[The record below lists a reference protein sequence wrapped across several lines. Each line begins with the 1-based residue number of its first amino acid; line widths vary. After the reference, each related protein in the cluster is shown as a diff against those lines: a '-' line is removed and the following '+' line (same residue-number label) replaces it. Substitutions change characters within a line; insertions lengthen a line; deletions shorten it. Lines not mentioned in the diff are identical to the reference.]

1 MLIILHLWSFYSRTT
16 VFVPSA
22 RLLQC
27 CTRIWFN
34 SFCPDGIVILLTACF
49 QVHLWLFVKQTSYL
63 SDPSAAVFEGGWPA
77 ASPVRRKYERNWE
90 RERETGLFVK
100 SHRTKILNC
109 VIIYKLQIIYKY
121 KYNVKVLLK
130 SFRSSQLELVSQT
143 SVSQSFC
150 RLLKM
155 LHSSVL
161 CVNTVNEFNDTA
173 EVNDLRLID

>member
-63 SDPSAAVFEGGWPA
+63 SYPSAAVFERGWPA
-77 ASPVRRKYERNWE
+77 ASPVRRKYV
-90 RERETGLFVK
+90 LF
-100 SHRTKILNC
+100 
-109 VIIYKLQIIYKY
+109 
-121 KYNVKVLLK
+121 
-130 SFRSSQLELVSQT
+130 

-150 RLLKM
+150 RLLKCCTAVFCA
-155 LHSSVL
+155 LIH
-161 CVNTVNEFNDTA
+161 CTVIECNDTA
-173 EVNDLRLID
+173 EVNEVLITLRWEKKLKNDWLNHTCSKRRHEGQLKCLKN